1 MATIRELIA
10 DLQAI
15 DNLDQPYIGFIRIA
29 EDFEYYDEDGEN
41 EMITATTELL
51 SEVAQWRSVDKEI
64 GYALTAINDLV
75 YDAIVDKRISQQED
89 TE

>member
-15 DNLDQPYIGFIRIA
+15 DTLDQPYIGFIRIA
-29 EDFEYYDEDGEN
+29 EDFEYYDENGEN

-51 SEVAQWRSVDKEI
+51 SEVAQWRSIDKEI
-64 GYALTAINDLV
+64 DYALTAINDLV
-75 YDAIVDKRISQQED
+75 YDAIVEKRIGER
-89 TE
+89 EEN